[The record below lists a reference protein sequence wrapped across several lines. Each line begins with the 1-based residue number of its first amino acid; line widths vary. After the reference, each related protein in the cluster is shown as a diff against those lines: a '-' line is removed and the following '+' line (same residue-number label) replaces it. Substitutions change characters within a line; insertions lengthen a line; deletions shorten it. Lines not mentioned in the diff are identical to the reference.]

1 MPTYRP
7 KMGENSG
14 RTKTNYSN
22 KQLLLVWQNLLDASD
37 LRRDALRLD
46 VISVGRQLL
55 GNYFLTVK
63 NEFDKMYQTKDLAA
77 LNMRASEMRELL
89 VDIDKLTSYHDYTS
103 LSKWI
108 SDARGLSKD
117 PVIQD
122 YYAKNARNLVTTWGG
137 TLNDYASRAW
147 SGLISDYYSIRWNMY
162 IDAVLRAVESKT
174 EFSQKALDD
183 AIKQF
188 EDHWVS
194 SNKQVERKVEGD
206 LMNYA
211 HFLLNKYK
219 TRLE

>member
-174 EFSQKALDD
+174 EFSQK
-183 AIKQF
+183 
-188 EDHWVS
+188 HWMMPLS
-194 SNKQVERKVEGD
+194 SLRITG
-206 LMNYA
+206 
-211 HFLLNKYK
+211 FLQISKWNVKLKG
-219 TRLE
+219 T

>member
-1 MPTYRP
+1 M
-7 KMGENSG
+7 
-14 RTKTNYSN
+14 
-22 KQLLLVWQNLLDASD
+22 LVWQNLLDASD

-122 YYAKNARNLVTTWGG
+122 YYAKNARNL
-137 TLNDYASRAW
+137 
-147 SGLISDYYSIRWNMY
+147 
-162 IDAVLRAVESKT
+162 
-174 EFSQKALDD
+174 
-183 AIKQF
+183 
-188 EDHWVS
+188 
-194 SNKQVERKVEGD
+194 
-206 LMNYA
+206 
-211 HFLLNKYK
+211 LL
-219 TRLE
+219 LGEEL